1 MLRGSLSATRD
12 YNTFHISC
20 YAHGFSID
28 EIRLGSFTVS
38 ARDFSSV
45 TCEKHPEPDKSLGE
59 YCSGAKPAF
68 DLVMVTLKAKATQF
82 RLPRGILNKLTSLSD
97 TRAPKQLRTIRDE
110 LSKNNVEI
118 KLLVPGHKLMFAEGF
133 TGIINEYKK
142 LDAGRKLAL
151 M

>member
-1 MLRGSLSATRD
+1 MKSA
-12 YNTFHISC
+12 
-20 YAHGFSID
+20 
-28 EIRLGSFTVS
+28 S
-38 ARDFSSV
+38 A
-45 TCEKHPEPDKSLGE
+45 HPEPDKSLEE

-68 DLVMVTLKAKATQF
+68 DPVVVTLKAKAAQF

-97 TRAPKQLRTIRDE
+97 TRASKQLRTIRDE
-110 LSKNNVEI
+110 LSKNTLEI

-133 TGIINEYKK
+133 TDIINEYKK